1 MSLKVYILVPD
12 HPQNN
17 HAIFHTKL
25 YAKTGKKDVERL
37 LTVKIAAIEIVQFL
51 LMLWQLIA
59 V

>member
-17 HAIFHTKL
+17 HAIFHIKL

-51 LMLWQLIA
+51 LML
-59 V
+59 